1 MRRRINVC
9 TALLC
14 LCALLLTGCTDL
26 GSTTAGVEEL
36 LRAPQLPGEYSQV
49 QKALNAY
56 LGESAQL
63 KYPASGDFL
72 SPFLFG
78 DWDGN
83 GTNDAAVLY
92 TTPAKGQNVHLAV
105 LEQEHDYW
113 RVTQEVEGLS
123 TSVDSVTSAD
133 IQNGTSSQLI
143 VGYGSTQ
150 GDRYLAVYSYEAE
163 TLEPVLEQAYS
174 QYLLQ
179 DITGNGQQDL
189 VIVNPA
195 SESSLTVQL
204 LTNVD
209 GQFRVVQEVGMGKQS
224 FTGCAGLYSSVGQ
237 DGSRYLILDGYT
249 GETGTAMASSILH
262 YDSRLQKLEPFVP
275 LGTEDLFTATRR
287 YFPVLHSM
295 DIDDNGTVEIPTVLS
310 EEEGGTVAFTQD
322 RRLCFV
328 SWRDYISENE
338 EEVSYGVLDVE
349 YGFFLPLPSAW
360 KGQVMLTENE
370 AEQAWEVRSQQDEQL
385 LISVRAGRQTA
396 SPPGYTHIA
405 MLGGVQVQA
414 KLDPAEQEVTYRE
427 LIDGF
432 RAL

>member
-1 MRRRINVC
+1 MQHRIKYT
-9 TALLC
+9 TAMLC
-14 LCALLLTGCTDL
+14 LCTLLLSGCVDL
-26 GSTTAGVEEL
+26 SKTTAGVEEL

-63 KYPASGDFL
+63 KYPVSGDFL

-83 GTNDAAVLY
+83 GVGDAAVLY

-105 LEQEHDYW
+105 LEQEQDVW
-113 RVTQEVEGLS
+113 RVTQEIEGLS
-123 TSVDSVTSAD
+123 TSVDSVTSAE
-133 IQNGTSSQLI
+133 IQSGASSQLI

-163 TLEPVLEQAYS
+163 TLEPVFQQAYS

-195 SESSLTVQL
+195 SESFLTLQL

-209 GQFRVVQEVGMGKQS
+209 GQFRVVQEMGVSQHS
-224 FTGCAGLYSSVGQ
+224 FTGCAGIYSSVGR

-249 GETGTAMASSILH
+249 GESGTALASSILH
-262 YDSRLQKLEPFVP
+262 YDSRLQRLEPFVP
-275 LGTEDLFTATRR
+275 LGTEDLITATRR

-295 DIDDNGTVEIPTVLS
+295 DIDNNGTVEIPTVLS
-310 EEEGGTVAFTQD
+310 EEEGGTVTFTQD

-328 SWRDYISENE
+328 SWRDYMSEQE
-338 EEVSYGVLDVE
+338 EEVRYGVLDVE
-349 YGFFLPLPSAW
+349 YGFFLPLPKAW
-360 KGQVMLTENE
+360 KGAVMLTENE
-370 AEQAWEVRSQQDEQL
+370 AEQAWEVRRQEDEQL
-385 LISVRAGRQTA
+385 LLSVRAGRKDTPSA
-396 SPPGYTHIA
+396 GYTHIA
-405 MLGGVQVQA
+405 LLGGVQVQA
-414 KLDPAEQEVTYRE
+414 KLDPSEQDLTYRE
-427 LIDGF
+427 LMDGF

>member
-1 MRRRINVC
+1 MGRRITIC

-14 LCALLLTGCTDL
+14 LCALLLSGCADL
-26 GSTTAGVEEL
+26 GKTTAGVEEL
-36 LRAPQLPGEYSQV
+36 LRAPQLPGQYSQV

-63 KYPASGDFL
+63 KYPVSGDFL
-72 SPFLFG
+72 SPFMFG

-83 GTNDAAVLY
+83 GVGDAAVLY
-92 TTPAKGQNVHLAV
+92 TTPAKGQNVHLAI
-105 LEQEHDYW
+105 LEQENDIW
-113 RVTQEVEGLS
+113 RVTQEIEGLS
-123 TSVDSVTSAD
+123 TSVDSVTSAE
-133 IQNGTSSQLI
+133 IQSGASSQLI

-163 TLEPVLEQAYS
+163 TLEPVFQQAYS

-195 SESSLTVQL
+195 SESFLTVQL

-209 GQFRVVQEVGMGKQS
+209 GQFRVVQEMGVSQQS
-224 FTGCAGLYSSVGQ
+224 FTGCAGIYSSVGK

-249 GETGTAMASSILH
+249 GETGTALASSILH
-262 YDSRLQKLEPFVP
+262 YDSRLQRLEPFVP

-295 DIDDNGTVEIPTVLS
+295 DIDGNGTVEIPTVLS
-310 EEEGGTVAFTQD
+310 EEEGGTVTFTQD

-328 SWRDYISENE
+328 SWRDYMSEGE
-338 EEVSYGVLDVE
+338 EEVRYGVLDVE
-349 YGFFLPLPSAW
+349 YGFFLPLPKAW
-360 KGQVMLTENE
+360 KGTVMLTENE
-370 AEQAWEVRSQQDEQL
+370 TEQAWEVRCQEDEQL
-385 LISVRAGRQTA
+385 LLSVRAGRKG
-396 SPPGYTHIA
+396 SPPPGYTHIA
-405 MLGGVQVQA
+405 SMGGVQVQA
-414 KLDPAEQEVTYRE
+414 KLDPAEQDLTYRE